1 MDKIFTNK
9 FSVLK
14 VSLATIF
21 VSVFLLISAISASA
35 EMISIK
41 GDKVNLRKGPGT
53 KYSIVWEY
61 GDGYPLTILSKKGN
75 WYEVKD
81 FENDSGWIHKS
92 LTQYSPHVIVKV
104 NRNSE
109 EKINIRKEPGTK
121 SDIVGKAQYGV
132 VFQTLQRKSG
142 WVNIKHDSG
151 LTGWIK
157 ESLLW
162 GY

>member
-1 MDKIFTNK
+1 MNKIFTNN

-14 VSLATIF
+14 IIFASFF
-21 VSVFLLISAISASA
+21 VSVFFFISASSASA

-61 GDGYPLTILSKKGN
+61 GDGYPLNILSKNGN

-104 NRNSE
+104 NRNTD

-121 SDIVGKAQYGV
+121 SPIVGKAQYGV
-132 VFQTLQRKSG
+132 VFKTLQRKSG

-151 LTGWIK
+151 LTGWVK